1 MLATLKGKQLY
12 VTLWFNQRTVSLQII
27 CIYVKYSVQLLCFH
41 RRRTNAKNESER
53 NNIEIFGK
61 KQSPNTV
68 VANATEM
75 KVQQHAAQWKTWQ
88 LSFASLYLAVK
99 MHGYYFT
106 SMTLVVE
113 YQFWARDHPYITSA
127 KGLGG
132 WDQKNGNFCW
142 CSEKW
147 QFLLMFSTIYADLA
161 CVQLVN
167 IDYKPAYPSKPTR
180 RQRPKAVGGA
190 SERSERGRS
199 ALFKN

>member
-99 MHGYYFT
+99 MHGYLLAWLWLWSINFGQGT
-106 SMTLVVE
+106 IPILHQQRGWV
-113 YQFWARDHPYITSA
+113 
-127 KGLGG
+127 GG
-132 WDQKNGNFCW
+132 IRKMAIFADVQYYFCW
-142 CSEKW
+142 H
-147 QFLLMFSTIYADLA
+147 
-161 CVQLVN
+161 
-167 IDYKPAYPSKPTR
+167 R
-180 RQRPKAVGGA
+180 VGG
-190 SERSERGRS
+190 SKKVQKS
-199 ALFKN
+199 ADIIWII

>member
-142 CSEKW
+142 CSVL
-147 QFLLMFSTIYADLA
+147 FMPRADLSFSKKL
-161 CVQLVN
+161 CKSYKGGCFGLLTHHLQLKYYV
-167 IDYKPAYPSKPTR
+167 SKMGG
-180 RQRPKAVGGA
+180 QLWFVG
-190 SERSERGRS
+190 S
-199 ALFKN
+199 